1 MDLHDTAASA
11 RDIENTTDSNS
22 RLQLSAASSSLSQ
35 SERACDQRHIRAAGT
50 RWGAAEFVALSRFT
64 IAHLTDEVKQA
75 FQQRP
80 HFVENATGF
89 VRMEVLSP
97 CDAPDEIWL
106 ITYWEN
112 EASYQTWHRSHLYQE
127 SHRGIPKG
135 LRLVPNSVSI
145 RFFNHVAS

>member
-1 MDLHDTAASA
+1 MNPHHTAVSA
-11 RDIENTTDSNS
+11 QVIENTAELLT
-22 RLQLSAASSSLSQ
+22 ASSSLSR
-35 SERACDQRHIRAAGT
+35 SEPACDRREIRDDANHWDAAG
-50 RWGAAEFVALSRFT
+50 FVALSRFT
-64 IAHLTDEVKQA
+64 VARMSDEVKQA
-75 FQQRP
+75 FRERP
-80 HFVENATGF
+80 HSVEDATGF

-135 LRLVPNSVSI
+135 LRLVPHSVSM

>member
-1 MDLHDTAASA
+1 MNPHDTATSA
-11 RDIENTTDSNS
+11 QIIENSTELLT
-22 RLQLSAASSSLSQ
+22 ASSSLSRSDPPHDQ
-35 SERACDQRHIRAAGT
+35 CDLCGDVTRWNAAG
-50 RWGAAEFVALSRFT
+50 FVALSQFT
-64 IAHLTDEVKQA
+64 VARKTDEVKQA

-80 HFVENATGF
+80 HLVENATGF

-145 RFFNHVAS
+145 RFFEHVAS

>member
-1 MDLHDTAASA
+1 MNPHHSAASA
-11 RDIENTTDSNS
+11 QVVENTTE
-22 RLQLSAASSSLSQ
+22 LLTASSSPQ
-35 SERACDQRHIRAAGT
+35 DAAG
-50 RWGAAEFVALSRFT
+50 FVALSRFT
-64 IAHLTDEVKQA
+64 VARMTDEVKRA

-80 HFVENATGF
+80 HCVENATGF

-106 ITYWEN
+106 ITYWDN
-112 EASYQTWHRSHLYQE
+112 ESNYRTWHRSHLYQE

-145 RFFNHVAS
+145 RFFEYVAS

>member
-1 MDLHDTAASA
+1 MNARDTAASA
-11 RDIENTTDSNS
+11 QVIDNTTAA
-22 RLQLSAASSSLSQ
+22 LKASSLFSLSDPLHDQ
-35 SERACDQRHIRAAGT
+35 CDLRDAGT
-50 RWGAAEFVALSRFT
+50 RWDAAGLWHSAG
-64 IAHLTDEVKQA
+64 LTEARMPDEVKQA

-89 VRMEVLSP
+89 VRMDVLSP

-106 ITYWEN
+106 ITYWDN
-112 EASYQTWHRSHLYQE
+112 EASYRTWHRGHLYQE

-135 LRLVPNSVSI
+135 LRLVPHSVSI